1 MASRHL
7 VALGSLVFVLFA
19 FATISSCNGAACSDG
34 GEGCSCTSPF
44 DCDKFPSGCYRSY
57 CDGTCHFEPFPA
69 GSACAMHKCTAESVP
84 CAMGVCTAEFA
95 CVECVEN
102 SHCSA
107 GHTCEPDNVCSRCD
121 DGVKNGDETDI
132 DCGGSCP
139 LCPGTCNI
147 DADCPGGYCWN
158 GACARCDDGIQNG
171 DETGVDCSRLFDGHC
186 GRCAGV
192 NCGGLNALC
201 ASNVCEGA
209 VCCSTPCPLCYEC
222 KKDVGECVPI
232 KYPYEDFFNAA
243 DPLNLCINEHV
254 CDGKGRCGL
263 YEGYSCSQNDECA
276 SGSCVNGKCL

>member
-7 VALGSLVFVLFA
+7 VALGSLVVVLFA

-69 GSACAMHKCTAESVP
+69 GSACAIDKCTAESVP

-121 DGVKNGDETDI
+121 DGVKNGDEIDI

-147 DADCPGGYCWN
+147 DADCPGGYCWE
-158 GACARCDDGIQNG
+158 GLCARCDDGIQNG
-171 DETGVDCSRLFDGHC
+171 DETGIDCGVYQGHC
-186 GRCAGV
+186 PMCFGNYCWS
-192 NCGGLNALC
+192 NDDC
-201 ASNVCEGA
+201 ASKACENKY
-209 VCCSTPCPLCYEC
+209 CCATPCPLCYEC
-222 KKDVGECVPI
+222 GSPNGECLPI
-232 KYPYEDFFNAA
+232 VFGEYDFFNAL
-243 DPLNLCINEHV
+243 DPLDICYADFV
-254 CDGKGRCGL
+254 CDGKGKCGRVKNQP
-263 YEGYSCSQNDECA
+263 CTQDDACA
-276 SGSCVNGKCL
+276 SAMCINGKCG